1 MDKVFKNELL
11 LKVRYRITSIVA
23 LLVIWWLFS
32 LFHDIIPTPYEV
44 AIVSYHNIIS
54 GSVAPHFI
62 ATFYRIIVSLFFA
75 MLIGLVVG
83 IPMGLFK
90 KVELYLDTWVLAGI
104 MIPATSYG
112 VIILIVFGLNN
123 YAAIAAIT
131 ITTCPVIIVSIWKG
145 VKVLDNDLNEMARVF
160 RMPMQQRNLRVVIPQ
175 LYPAIM
181 GSLRYGLSIIW
192 KVTVVIEL
200 IGLTSGIGY
209 MLMYW
214 FSLFRMHQVLS
225 WTLMF
230 TIVIIIFEWTVLSA
244 LEKKVLGWK
253 EELKA

>member
-1 MDKVFKNELL
+1 MNNVIKNGTFIKFK
-11 LKVRYRITSIVA
+11 YRLTSILA
-23 LLVIWWLFS
+23 LLTIWWLVS
-32 LFHDIIPTPYEV
+32 LTNNIVPTPHEV
-44 AIVSYHNIIS
+44 AIVSYQNIVS
-54 GSVAPHFI
+54 GSVSPHFL
-62 ATFYRIIVSLFFA
+62 ATFFRIIVSLFFS
-75 MLIGLVVG
+75 MLIGLIAG
-83 IPMGLFK
+83 IPMGLFR

-112 VIILIVFGLNN
+112 VIILIIFGLNN
-123 YAAIAAIT
+123 FAAIAAIT

-145 VKVLDNDLNEMARVF
+145 VKILDNNLNEMARTF
-160 RMPMQQRNLRVVIPQ
+160 RMPWQQRVLRVVIPQ

-181 GSLRYGLSIIW
+181 SSLRYGLSIIW

-214 FSLFRMHQVLS
+214 FSLFRMQQVLS

-230 TIVIIIFEWTVLSA
+230 TIIIIILEWTVLSA
-244 LEKKVLGWK
+244 LEKKVLGWQ
-253 EELKA
+253 EEVKV